1 MTVALQISG
10 ALGAG
15 TRIVMVVNEPV
26 VDDIEDATQRKKFSG
41 DMVLNDILVEMSGKG
56 CTSIL

>member
-10 ALGAG
+10 ALGAR

-26 VDDIEDATQRKKFSG
+26 VDDIEDATQRQKFSG

-56 CTSIL
+56 